1 VKELSRVKEYLSE
14 LLAVKARFEIC
25 VERKRREDAL
35 LYAMEGDW
43 SPLAEY
49 IRDGGLITPQT
60 RSLLADILDG
70 KITRPAKK
78 IHKAKT
84 KKRNHAVV
92 RFIFEARQRGDKHI
106 PQQAEEKF
114 GLTWRQLQKIL
125 AAVENRTEIEKESSL
140 LNEVVARLQLLSSK
154 IDIPEPLIE
163 RAGGVSKY
171 ILNDMALTPH
181 TLT

>member
-1 VKELSRVKEYLSE
+1 VKELSRVKEFLSE
-14 LLAVKARFEIC
+14 LRVHGARFEIC

-35 LYAMEGDW
+35 RYAVEGDW

-70 KITRPAKK
+70 EITRPAKK

-84 KKRNHAVV
+84 KKRNRAVV
-92 RFIFEARQRGDKHI
+92 RFIFEARQRGDKHL

-114 GLTWRQLQKIL
+114 GRTWRQLQKIR
-125 AAVENRTEIEKESSL
+125 AANRTEIEKELSL
-140 LNEVVARLQLLSSK
+140 QNEAVAKLRLLSSK
-154 IDIPEPLIE
+154 IDIPEPVIE

-171 ILNDMALTPH
+171 ALNDMALTPH

>member
-1 VKELSRVKEYLSE
+1 VNREAREFFSQLFVL
-14 LLAVKARFEIC
+14 KARFEIC
-25 VERKRREDAL
+25 VKRKWREDAL
-35 LYAMEGDW
+35 RYAMEGDW
-43 SPLAEY
+43 SSLAEY
-49 IRDGGLITPQT
+49 IREGGLTTPQM
-60 RSLLADILDG
+60 RSLVADILDG

-84 KKRNHAVV
+84 KKRNRAVV

-125 AAVENRTEIEKESSL
+125 AATENRTEIENESAL
-140 LNEVVARLQLLSSK
+140 QNEAVAKLRLLSSK
-154 IDIPEPLIE
+154 LDIPESVIE
-163 RAGGVSKY
+163 CAAGVYKY
-171 ILNDMALTPH
+171 VLNDMALTPH

>member
-1 VKELSRVKEYLSE
+1 VKELSRVKEFLSE
-14 LLAVKARFEIC
+14 LRVHGARFEIC

-35 LYAMEGDW
+35 RYAMEGDW

-84 KKRNHAVV
+84 KKRNRALV

-106 PQQAEEKF
+106 SASFCKDNSF
-114 GLTWRQLQKIL
+114 SISVLFSIAAKIFCSWRH
-125 AAVENRTEIEKESSL
+125 VSPNFSS
-140 LNEVVARLQLLSSK
+140 AC
-154 IDIPEPLIE
+154 
-163 RAGGVSKY
+163 
-171 ILNDMALTPH
+171 
-181 TLT
+181 

>member
-1 VKELSRVKEYLSE
+1 MNKIIRKFREMASELSVLGAQFEIRVK
-14 LLAVKARFEIC
+14 
-25 VERKRREDAL
+25 RKWREDAL
-35 LYAMEGDW
+35 RYAVEGDW

-84 KKRNHAVV
+84 EKRNRAVV

-114 GLTWRQLQKIL
+114 GRTWRQLQKISAATEKNEL
-125 AAVENRTEIEKESSL
+125 ALQNEAVAKLR
-140 LNEVVARLQLLSSK
+140 LLSSK
-154 IDIPEPLIE
+154 IDIPEPVIE
-163 RAGGVSKY
+163 RAVGVSKY
-171 ILNDMALTPH
+171 VLNDMALTPH

>member
-1 VKELSRVKEYLSE
+1 MKELSRVKEFLSE
-14 LLAVKARFEIC
+14 FLVVKARFEIC

-49 IRDGGLITPQT
+49 IRDGGITPQT

-125 AAVENRTEIEKESSL
+125 AAVENRTEIEKELSL
-140 LNEVVARLQLLSSK
+140 QNEAVAKLRLLSSK
-154 IDIPEPLIE
+154 IDIPEPVIE

-171 ILNDMALTPH
+171 ALNDMALTPH

>member
-1 VKELSRVKEYLSE
+1 VKEFLSE
-14 LLAVKARFEIC
+14 LSVLGAQFEIC
-25 VERKRREDAL
+25 VKRKWREDAL
-35 LYAMEGDW
+35 RYAVEGDW
-43 SPLAEY
+43 SPMAEY

-70 KITRPAKK
+70 KIARPAKK

-92 RFIFEARQRGDKHI
+92 GFIFEARQRGDKHI

-125 AAVENRTEIEKESSL
+125 AATENRTEIENELSL
-140 LNEVVARLQLLSSK
+140 KNEAVAKLRLLSSK
-154 IDIPEPLIE
+154 LYIPEPVIE
-163 RAGGVSKY
+163 RARGVSKY
-171 ILNDMALTPH
+171 VINDMALTPH